1 MKRKPVHPRQAMK
14 KPAGPPESALFSTT
28 RRAPGPPARAA
39 LPGPPRP
46 ALRHR
51 GARSLG
57 PGALPAPPPARAG
70 RPLSPGRKGEAR
82 SISCCAAAT
91 SGDVSARTRP
101 GASPPGRGQPV
112 RGGRGSRVR
121 VLRAD
126 PCAGAALLLS
136 PRSPPHPRRAP
147 SPRGS
152 QTPGRGVGF
161 HVLGGSTFLAQVS

>member
-1 MKRKPVHPRQAMK
+1 MK

-121 VLRAD
+121 VLRGGPPAPGPLSSGPRAAPAPAPRPVPARVPD
-126 PCAGAALLLS
+126 PGERRGFPRARRKHFPCAS
-136 PRSPPHPRRAP
+136 
-147 SPRGS
+147 
-152 QTPGRGVGF
+152 
-161 HVLGGSTFLAQVS
+161 FLA